1 MICQRWGLR
10 APQTQRAPDQGALY
24 IAGLIPVKA
33 IITIIASITTSQT
46 IMVVGLSLYC
56 FFIISSPFSPA
67 LQGGRRRMIR
77 HMISTGFLLL
87 VHTAAPALAAA
98 KSKFF
103 MLFSFI
109 KFPTKINLPTKG

>member
-1 MICQRWGLR
+1 MSKVGLES
-10 APQTQRAPDQGALY
+10 ATTQRAPDQGALY

-67 LQGGRRRMIR
+67 LQEGHRR
-77 HMISTGFLLL
+77 
-87 VHTAAPALAAA
+87 V
-98 KSKFF
+98 
-103 MLFSFI
+103 
-109 KFPTKINLPTKG
+109 